1 MLKIN
6 LVFLLVFLFLTTGF
20 AKSLGETERGLYP
33 TDLDIPGDDGS
44 VDAALLDY
52 LFARQMVQRL
62 RNNLDISDLQKKRT
76 YWKQCA
82 FNAVS
87 CFGRK

>member
-1 MLKIN
+1 MLKTTM
-6 LVFLLVFLFLTTGF
+6 LFFLTLLFVTTCF
-20 AKSLGETERGLYP
+20 AKSLSETERGLYS